1 MPCDQVQSVTVP
13 SIDISKLRLA
23 NTNCLFQRRLEYGFQ
38 FALRARYDAK
48 HLGRRGLL
56 LHYFCKVPLRLHEFA
71 GSLIKLLLNI
81 DRRGNVTTGGRR
93 FTVLG
98 LNRSWAPRHVTSKST
113 RVKPS
118 LTDRKT
124 RQELSKVS
132 QLRRH

>member
-1 MPCDQVQSVTVP
+1 
-13 SIDISKLRLA
+13 IDVSKLRLA
-23 NTNCLFQRRLEYGFQ
+23 NTNRLFQRGLEYGFQ
-38 FALRARYDAK
+38 FALRVRYDAQD
-48 HLGRRGLL
+48 LGRRGLL
-56 LHYFCKVPLRLHEFA
+56 LHYFCKVLLRLDEFA
-71 GSLIKLLLNI
+71 GPLIKLLLKI
-81 DRRGNVTTGGRR
+81 DGRGNVATGCRR

-98 LNRSWAPRHVTSKST
+98 LNRSWLPRHVTSKST